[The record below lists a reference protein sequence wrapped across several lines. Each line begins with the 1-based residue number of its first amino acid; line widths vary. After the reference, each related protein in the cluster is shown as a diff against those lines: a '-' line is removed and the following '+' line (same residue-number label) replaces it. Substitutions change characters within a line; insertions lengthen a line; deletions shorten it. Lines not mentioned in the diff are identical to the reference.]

1 MTVKAKH
8 IGGGS
13 GYGAAAFVYS
23 KVRQPAM
30 IAQSQQERRILS
42 LAEPVAASL
51 GLEVVRVRITGGRRP
66 GVQIMIDRAGG
77 GLADVEDC
85 TDLSRALSPVF
96 DVEDP
101 VSGAYTLEVSTPG
114 IDRPLTRPGDFAA
127 WEGHL
132 AKVELAMPLDGQR
145 RFRGIIL
152 GEDEKGVHIELEGE
166 VELAAH
172 VHEMTK
178 ASLVLTDELI
188 EAARERGGLPP
199 QPDEDG
205 FDALEVDE
213 AEDETEDSEQNGAA
227 E

>member
-1 MTVKAKH
+1 
-8 IGGGS
+8 
-13 GYGAAAFVYS
+13 
-23 KVRQPAM
+23 M
-30 IAQSQQERRILS
+30 IAQSQQEKRILD
-42 LAEPVAASL
+42 LAQPVAACL
-51 GLEVVRVRITGGRRP
+51 GLEIVRVRVTGGRRP
-66 GVQIMIDRAGG
+66 GLQIMIDREGG

-132 AKVELAMPLDGQR
+132 AKIELAMPLDGQR

-152 GEDEKGVHIELEGE
+152 GEDEAGVHLELDGE
-166 VELAAH
+166 VELTAQ

-205 FDALEVDE
+205 FDGLELD
-213 AEDETEDSEQNGAA
+213 DTEDDTEDKEENGAA
-227 E
+227 T

>member
-1 MTVKAKH
+1 
-8 IGGGS
+8 
-13 GYGAAAFVYS
+13 
-23 KVRQPAM
+23 M
-30 IAQSQQERRILS
+30 IAQSQQEKRILD
-42 LAEPVAASL
+42 LAQPVAAGL
-51 GLEVVRVRITGGRRP
+51 GLEIVRVRITGGRRP
-66 GVQIMIDRAGG
+66 GLQIMIDRERG

-132 AKVELAMPLDGQR
+132 AKIELAMPLDGQR

-152 GEDEKGVHIELEGE
+152 GEDEAGVHLELDGE
-166 VELAAH
+166 VELTAQ

-205 FDALEVDE
+205 FDGLELD
-213 AEDETEDSEQNGAA
+213 DTEDDTEDKEENGAA
-227 E
+227 T

>member
-1 MTVKAKH
+1 
-8 IGGGS
+8 
-13 GYGAAAFVYS
+13 
-23 KVRQPAM
+23 M
-30 IAQSQQERRILS
+30 IAQSQQEKRILS
-42 LAEPVAASL
+42 LAEPVAAGL
-51 GLEVVRVRITGGRRP
+51 GLEIVRVRITGGRRP

-77 GLADVEDC
+77 KLADVEDC

-96 DVEDP
+96 DAEDP
-101 VSGAYTLEVSTPG
+101 VAGAYMLEVSTPG

-145 RFRGIIL
+145 RFRGVIL
-152 GEDEKGVHIELEGE
+152 GEDDAGVHLELEGE
-166 VELAAH
+166 AELTAQ
-172 VHEMTK
+172 VHEMTR

-205 FDALEVDE
+205 FDGLEL
-213 AEDETEDSEQNGAA
+213 DETEDDTDDSEQSGAA
-227 E
+227 Q

>member
-1 MTVKAKH
+1 
-8 IGGGS
+8 
-13 GYGAAAFVYS
+13 
-23 KVRQPAM
+23 M
-30 IAQSQQERRILS
+30 IAQSQQEKRILD
-42 LAEPVAASL
+42 LAQPVAAGL
-51 GLEVVRVRITGGRRP
+51 GLEIVRVRITGGRRP
-66 GVQIMIDRAGG
+66 GLQIMIDREGG

-132 AKVELAMPLDGQR
+132 AKIELAMPLDGQR

-152 GEDEKGVHIELEGE
+152 GEDEAGVHLELDGE
-166 VELAAH
+166 VELTAQ

-205 FDALEVDE
+205 FDGLELD
-213 AEDETEDSEQNGAA
+213 DTEDDTEDKEENGAA
-227 E
+227 T